1 MPIRCGHVL
10 YATFVFEINKLLI
23 QGSICLNLIF
33 QEASDRNQYFRNDS
47 LSSIG
52 CTHANAFVTC
62 ITKEIGH
69 MLLEAHARLMI
80 SYE

>member
-1 MPIRCGHVL
+1 MPIRCGHVR

-52 CTHANAFVTC
+52 CTHANAFVNVYH
-62 ITKEIGH
+62 KGN
-69 MLLEAHARLMI
+69 R
-80 SYE
+80 SYALGSTRTFNDKL